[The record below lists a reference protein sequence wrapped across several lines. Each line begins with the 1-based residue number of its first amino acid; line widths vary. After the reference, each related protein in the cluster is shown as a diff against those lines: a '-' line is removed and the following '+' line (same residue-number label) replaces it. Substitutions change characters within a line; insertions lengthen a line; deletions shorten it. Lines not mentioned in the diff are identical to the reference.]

1 MILCLDAGNTRAKWG
16 LHDGVRWLRQ
26 QAVGYE
32 DLPALAASVPRPV
45 AHLLVCNVAGP
56 SVQEKVEH
64 LARQLAIPLTFFKSS
79 AACCGVQNS
88 YDQPARLGA
97 DRWAGLIAGRA
108 LLMAADA
115 DKTRSPEVASA
126 IVVQAGTAT
135 TIDYLDAAGVFQGG
149 LILPGMSLMQQAL
162 TKNTA
167 GLKVDAASRADLA
180 LHVPPKNTQDAIMG
194 GALHATLGAIERMRA
209 LQGAAQCIVSG
220 GAAAYL
226 LPHLASPV
234 WHVDYLVLE
243 GLLQM
248 AKESGL
254 LA

>member
-26 QAVGYE
+26 QVVGYE

-45 AHLLVCNVAGP
+45 THILVCNVAGS

-88 YDQPARLGA
+88 YDQPTWLGA
-97 DRWAGLIAGRA
+97 DRWAGLIAGRS

-115 DKTRSPEVASA
+115 GNARSPAVASA

-167 GLKVDAASRADLA
+167 GLKVDATSRADLA

-194 GALHATLGAIERMRA
+194 GALHATLGAIGRMRA

-234 WHVDYLVLE
+234 RHVDYLVLE
-243 GLLQM
+243 GLLQV